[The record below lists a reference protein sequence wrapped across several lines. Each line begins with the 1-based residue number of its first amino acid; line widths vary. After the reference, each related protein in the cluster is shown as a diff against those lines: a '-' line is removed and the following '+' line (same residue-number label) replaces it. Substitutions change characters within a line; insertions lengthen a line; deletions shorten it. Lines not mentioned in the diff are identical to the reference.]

1 MAFYSTE
8 ATRRAQNIK
17 MMSDML
23 STYLDEK
30 SEERKLYATT
40 PDTKLYEYWDPQTQ
54 SYRRGTRD
62 VASRYAVKAP
72 EEPKRPYKVG
82 ELVERTTSP
91 TEETTFQVTGYDDAN
106 MPVMAEVPDTKRDI
120 WKPAPALTPEE
131 AATAAEKKELRE
143 SEKALAGKL
152 GMSVTDWNFAKNI
165 TMAIRNPTLSPDQ
178 SNELKRLAGEYG
190 EIQDPSSAQVN
201 TFQTKLDDIMA
212 YEKPDKGFAPA
223 YKVGQIDYFKRNDGK
238 TVEGIYQGEE
248 YISTSKDIEYNMA
261 PGWKFHEETDTFK
274 PEKDKT
280 YFKQDANGK
289 WQLYTITG
297 GVAVETGNP
306 VGDADLPPEAE
317 LTKVFDEETNSY
329 VMVEKKEG
337 LVVGAAKPLTYKTW
351 YGDDNEEYTVETNPN
366 TGARI
371 WVKAPP
377 GINNDTPVTSD
388 QLRAL
393 SQTKPDK
400 ITPGK
405 IETFWKN
412 GEPRTTIW
420 KDGVRVWQDSGE
432 PATNEELAK
441 YTQKKADKPK
451 VSTTEIWYDKISGD
465 AITIEVRGDG
475 RYYAG
480 TDDKITGVELQTLT
494 KAKPEGK
501 KASTYRT
508 AWDKNTGE
516 RIDIEIKQDGFEY
529 NMATDNPITPD
540 EKMNMTM
547 TKPEDKMTK
556 RWKDAANALKILNY
570 AKDYGE
576 GEARELYGAE
586 AVDEHF
592 PDGFPTSQEEID
604 AGIKAREERI
614 KNAAKSIITTTKNLS
629 QDERN
634 KYFRMIESKEKP
646 KAETRIKLMEAD
658 AKIIRS
664 TFLQRRP
671 NSEVSVYPSIQEFF
685 DVTNAQLAALNKR
698 NPQNPPLPLLSS
710 LDQAKEFIKKTFS
723 EYQSGKGNAII
734 YIHSDPLPLRS
745 FGMIDTFIAEAVLS
759 GLEG

>member
-40 PDTKLYEYWDPQTQ
+40 PDTKLYEYWDEASGTM
-54 SYRRGTRD
+54 RRGTRD
-62 VASRYAVKAP
+62 VALAHPSKAP
-72 EEPKRPYKVG
+72 KLSEEDAYK
-82 ELVERTTSP
+82 
-91 TEETTFQVTGYDDAN
+91 
-106 MPVMAEVPDTKRDI
+106 
-120 WKPAPALTPEE
+120 E
-131 AATAAEKKELRE
+131 AQAKELRE
-143 SEKALAGKL
+143 SQEALAGKL

-223 YKVGQIDYFKRNDGK
+223 YKVGQIDYFKRPNEK

-337 LVVGAAKPLTYKTW
+337 LVVGAAKELTYKTW

-494 KAKPEGK
+494 KAKPKDK
-501 KASTYRT
+501 KASTFETAYRR
-508 AWDKNTGE
+508 DNNEVVDIEIIDGVRYNMNTGE
-516 RIDIEIKQDGFEY
+516 KI
-529 NMATDNPITPD
+529 TDD
-540 EKMNMTM
+540 EKMNLTM

-745 FGMIDTFIAEAVLS
+745 FGMIDQYIADAVLS

>member
-17 MMSDML
+17 MMADML

-62 VASRYAVKAP
+62 VALQHPSKAP

-82 ELVERTTSP
+82 EHIKRTTSP

-106 MPVMAEVPDTKRDI
+106 MPVMAEVPGTKRDI
-120 WKPAPALTPEE
+120 WKPPPALTPEE

-165 TMAIRNPTLSPDQ
+165 TMAMRNPTLSPDQ
-178 SNELKRLAGEYG
+178 SNELNRLAGEYG

-238 TVEGIYQGEE
+238 TVEGIYQGEN
-248 YISTSKDIEYNMA
+248 YISTPEDIDYNMA

-280 YFKQDANGK
+280 YFKQTPNGQ

-297 GVAVETGNP
+297 GVAEATGAP
-306 VGDADLPPEAE
+306 VGEEDLPPEAE
-317 LTKVFDEETNSY
+317 LTKVFDKVTNSY
-329 VMVEKKEG
+329 VMVKKKEG

-351 YGDDNEEYTVETNPN
+351 YGDDNEEYTFETNPN

-377 GINNDTPVTSD
+377 GIDNDTPVTSD

-393 SQTKPDK
+393 SQTKRDKDPKVDYQTIYNKKTAEQLTAVIDGVTGKMMYESGPDK
-400 ITPGK
+400 
-405 IETFWKN
+405 
-412 GEPRTTIW
+412 GEPVDWDVYSETPPTTR
-420 KDGVRVWQDSGE
+420 DVTVGGVTTLEVVAPGDILSRS
-432 PATNEELAK
+432 
-441 YTQKKADKPK
+441 DK
-451 VSTTEIWYDKISGD
+451 
-465 AITIEVRGDG
+465 
-475 RYYAG
+475 
-480 TDDKITGVELQTLT
+480 L
-494 KAKPEGK
+494 
-501 KASTYRT
+501 
-508 AWDKNTGE
+508 
-516 RIDIEIKQDGFEY
+516 
-529 NMATDNPITPD
+529 
-540 EKMNMTM
+540 
-547 TKPEDKMTK
+547 TK
-556 RWKDAANALKILNY
+556 RWKDAANAIKILNH
-570 AKDYGE
+570 AENYGE
-576 GEARELYGAE
+576 DEARELYGDE
-586 AVDEHF
+586 VVDEHF
-592 PDGFPTSQEEID
+592 PDGFPTSKEEID
-604 AGIKAREERI
+604 ADRTAREERI
-614 KNAAKSIITTTKNLS
+614 KNAAKSIITTTKILS

-634 KYFRMIESKEKP
+634 KYFRMIETKKEP
-646 KAETRIKLMEAD
+646 KAETRINLMEAD
-658 AKIIRS
+658 AKIIRA

-723 EYQSGKGNAII
+723 EYQSGEGNAII

-745 FGMIDTFIAEAVLS
+745 FGMIDQYIAEAVLS

>member
-17 MMSDML
+17 MMADML

-72 EEPKRPYKVG
+72 EEPKLYEYWDETSGTMKRGTRDVALQHPSKAPEVPDAPMPGELRDYVRGKETITEQYINGEWKQFSTGQRWEGEDGDKLYNVTITAPDGSEEKSLKTEEQMLAGIQTKPEDKDKYFNVTITNPDKSTTEKRYTGAQLIAGITTQAAPTPLPYGQEYASWIMNNMPDDLSEPKAKKLADISHYLKGLDPKNPMTKDLADKSFETAKEIMDVDIKVG
-82 ELVERTTSP
+82 ERR
-91 TEETTFQVTGYDDAN
+91 
-106 MPVMAEVPDTKRDI
+106 DTKTAAGTTLIEEWDGKK
-120 WKPAPALTPEE
+120 WVKVEE
-131 AATAAEKKELRE
+131 A
-143 SEKALAGKL
+143 
-152 GMSVTDWNFAKNI
+152 
-165 TMAIRNPTLSPDQ
+165 PT
-178 SNELKRLAGEYG
+178 
-190 EIQDPSSAQVN
+190 
-201 TFQTKLDDIMA
+201 F
-212 YEKPDKGFAPA
+212 
-223 YKVGQIDYFKRNDGK
+223 
-238 TVEGIYQGEE
+238 
-248 YISTSKDIEYNMA
+248 
-261 PGWKFHEETDTFK
+261 
-274 PEKDKT
+274 
-280 YFKQDANGK
+280 
-289 WQLYTITG
+289 
-297 GVAVETGNP
+297 
-306 VGDADLPPEAE
+306 
-317 LTKVFDEETNSY
+317 
-329 VMVEKKEG
+329 
-337 LVVGAAKPLTYKTW
+337 
-351 YGDDNEEYTVETNPN
+351 
-366 TGARI
+366 
-371 WVKAPP
+371 
-377 GINNDTPVTSD
+377 
-388 QLRAL
+388 
-393 SQTKPDK
+393 KPDK

-516 RIDIEIKQDGFEY
+516 RIDIEIKQDNIEY
-529 NMATDNPITPD
+529 NMATDNPITPG

-547 TKPEDKMTK
+547 TKPEDKLTK
-556 RWKDAANALKILNY
+556 RWKDAANAIKILNH
-570 AKDYGE
+570 AENYGE
-576 GEARELYGAE
+576 DEARELYGDE

-592 PDGFPTSQEEID
+592 PDGFPTSKEEID
-604 AGIKAREERI
+604 ARRKAREEKI
-614 KNAAKSIITTTKNLS
+614 KNAAKSIITTTKSLS

-646 KAETRIKLMEAD
+646 KDKTRINLMEAD
-658 AKIIRS
+658 AKIIRA

-723 EYQSGKGNAII
+723 EYQSGEGNAII

-745 FGMIDTFIAEAVLS
+745 FGMIDQYIAEAVLS